1 MESGNFNS
9 YSSYH
14 NSGPYQ
20 ERNFSDIAQNIG
32 TNIQKIIQN
41 VSSMKR
47 MVNLLGTAQDSS
59 DTKSQLY
66 QIQHYTQQ
74 LAKDTNQILR
84 QLNET
89 PLPSSP
95 SEQRQCKMQR
105 EKLQDDYSAA
115 LNAFQDVQKL
125 ALKKESDLIK
135 KNKVVKLPPPP
146 GKHSVPLDTFDD
158 KPQDQLIELQNNG
171 SQQMQQQRQQDF
183 INLREAEEQEQAI
196 RQLES
201 DIQDV
206 NQIFKELGAMVHDQG
221 ELIDSIEAHVE
232 RTEAYVSDGNS
243 QLKDAAMYTYKL
255 RRKKFVC
262 MAAGITFLV
271 ILMLWMF
278 WPSGNN

>member
-1 MESGNFNS
+1 MESGNYNS
-9 YSSYH
+9 FSSYH

-59 DTKSQLY
+59 DTKTQLY

-74 LAKDTNQILR
+74 LAKDTNHILK

-95 SEQRQCKMQR
+95 SEQRQCKMQK
-105 EKLQDDYSAA
+105 EKLADDFSDA
-115 LNAFQDVQKL
+115 LTAFQDVQRQ
-125 ALKKESDLIK
+125 AYSKERDLIK
-135 KNKVVKLPPPP
+135 KTKPITKLAPPP
-146 GKHSVPLDTFDD
+146 GSVAIDHFGEKT
-158 KPQDQLIELQNNG
+158 QDQLIELQDNG
-171 SQQMQQQRQQDF
+171 NQQLQQQQRQQDF
-183 INLREAEEQEQAI
+183 LNLREAEEQEQAI

-232 RTEAYVSDGNS
+232 RTGAYVSDGNA

-262 MAAGITFLV
+262 MAVGIVFLFLV
-271 ILMLWMF
+271 MLWLF
-278 WPSGNN
+278 WPDNQ

>member
-14 NSGPYQ
+14 SSGPYQ

-32 TNIQKIIQN
+32 TNIQKILQN

-74 LAKDTNQILR
+74 LAKDTNHILK
-84 QLNET
+84 QLNDT

-95 SEQRQCKMQR
+95 SEQRQCKMQKER
-105 EKLQDDYSAA
+105 LADDFSTA

-125 ALKKESDLIK
+125 AHKKESDQIK
-135 KNKVVKLPPPP
+135 KTKVISKLPPPP
-146 GKHSVPLDTFDD
+146 GRQAVSGEEFGDRT
-158 KPQDQLIELQNNG
+158 QDQLIELQDNG
-171 SQQMQQQRQQDF
+171 SQQLQQQRQQDF

-201 DIQDV
+201 DIRDV

-232 RTEAYVSDGNS
+232 RTEAYVSDGNT
-243 QLKDAAMYTYKL
+243 QLKDAAMYTYKV

-262 MAAGITFLV
+262 MAVGIVFLLLV
-271 ILMLWMF
+271 LIWMF
-278 WPSGNN
+278 WPNN